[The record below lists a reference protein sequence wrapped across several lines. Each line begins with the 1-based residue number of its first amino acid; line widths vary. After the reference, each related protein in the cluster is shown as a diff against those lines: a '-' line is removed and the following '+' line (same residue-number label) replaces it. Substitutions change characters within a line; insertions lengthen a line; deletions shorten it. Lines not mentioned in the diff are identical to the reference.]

1 MQIHDEF
8 MIALKNGRHPF
19 EPLITAAQSAG
30 LSRDEQQQIA
40 NQFDTMMKDLRG
52 PSSTRVFRGGT
63 PDSFENYFSRKV
75 LPKFG
80 RNFQELF
87 MSFGTAYGQRGSRRG
102 TVAQGNVHID
112 PKSGKIIGITGRGNP
127 LARGISSSILGSSG
141 GGGRLPL
148 GRATLSSSMAR
159 AAMSV
164 FSKGRIRMN
173 SGGMVPGYNT

>member
-1 MQIHDEF
+1 
-8 MIALKNGRHPF
+8 
-19 EPLITAAQSAG
+19 
-30 LSRDEQQQIA
+30 
-40 NQFDTMMKDLRG
+40 
-52 PSSTRVFRGGT
+52 
-63 PDSFENYFSRKV
+63 
-75 LPKFG
+75 
-80 RNFQELF
+80 

-164 FSKGRIRMN
+164 FSRGRIRMN
-173 SGGMVPGYNT
+173 SGGMVPGGQMMGYRFGSQAPVGDANDGGMPIRGGGGMGMMFVS